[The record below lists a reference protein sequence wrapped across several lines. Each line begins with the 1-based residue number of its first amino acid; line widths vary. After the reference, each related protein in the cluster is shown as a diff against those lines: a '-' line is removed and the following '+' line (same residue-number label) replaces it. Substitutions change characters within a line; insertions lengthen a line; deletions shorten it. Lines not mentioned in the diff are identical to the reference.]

1 MHSGRRCVAGSVH
14 APSSKP
20 PTNDISFGFLA
31 LLAALATLSPFAID
45 TYIPALAAV
54 RESLG
59 ATAVQTQ
66 QSLSAYMFGL
76 ALMALWHG
84 AISDALGRRPVVL
97 AGLVVYSLAS
107 VGCALTTDVNT
118 LIVLRFVQGLAGGVG
133 MIIVRAIVRDTLQGA
148 AAQRVLSHVMMMFG
162 VAPAIAPIIGGW
174 LYQWLGWRSIFWFLF
189 LGGAV
194 LTVWAALA
202 LRETLPKSQRQSLHP
217 IALAKGYARLLRLP
231 AFWALSLAPALAFQA
246 FFQYVGA
253 AHPFMVEHLGFRETQ
268 FGYLFAST
276 VAGFMLGAAI
286 SGRVAGKWSVRR
298 TASVAFVLMLGAA
311 LFSVAYHS
319 AYPPSPWPSIAPIFV
334 STTGISMFSPIT
346 QLLVMELVPTARG
359 LAASCHA
366 CVQLLVSAISLGIVS
381 IALSGSVLTL
391 TLGQLGWV
399 VCGLLAWLGYLA
411 VDRSLRR
418 ARTLMQSEPRR

>member
-1 MHSGRRCVAGSVH
+1 M
-14 APSSKP
+14 
-20 PTNDISFGFLA
+20 
-31 LLAALATLSPFAID
+31 AALATLSPFAID

-54 RESLG
+54 REALDAS
-59 ATAVQTQ
+59 AVQTQ

-97 AGLVVYSLAS
+97 TGLVIYTIAS
-107 VGCALTTDVNT
+107 AGCALATDVHV
-118 LIVLRFVQGLAGGVG
+118 LIAWRFVQGLAGGVG
-133 MIIVRAIVRDTLQGA
+133 MIIVRAIVRDTMQGA
-148 AAQRVLSHVMMMFG
+148 AAQRVLSYVMMMFG

-189 LGGAV
+189 VGGAA
-194 LTVWAALA
+194 LTLWAALA

-217 IALAKGYARLLRLP
+217 LDLAKGYARLLRLP
-231 AFWALSLAPALAFQA
+231 AFWTLALAPALAFQG

-253 AHPFMVEHLGFRETQ
+253 AHPFMVEQLGFRETQ
-268 FGYLFAST
+268 FAYLFAST

-286 SGRVAGKWSVRR
+286 SGRVAGKWSIRR
-298 TASVAFVLMLGAA
+298 TASVAYTLMLGAA
-311 LFSVAYHS
+311 LFSVGYHS
-319 AYPPSPWPSIAPIFV
+319 WYPPAPLPSIAPIFV
-334 STTGISMFSPIT
+334 STTGIALFSPIT
-346 QLLVMELVPTARG
+346 QLLVMELVPAARG

-381 IALSGSVLTL
+381 IALSGSTLTL
-391 TLGQLGWV
+391 ALGQLGWV
-399 VCGLLAWLGYLA
+399 MCGLLGWLGYLA

-418 ARTLMQSEPRR
+418 ARTLIPTRTREPGTPP

>member
-1 MHSGRRCVAGSVH
+1 M
-14 APSSKP
+14 
-20 PTNDISFGFLA
+20 
-31 LLAALATLSPFAID
+31 LAALATLSPFAID

-54 RESLG
+54 REGLG

-97 AGLVVYSLAS
+97 AGLVIYSIAAI
-107 VGCALTTDVNT
+107 GCALATDVHV
-118 LIVLRFVQGLAGGVG
+118 LIAWRFVQGLAGGVG
-133 MIIVRAIVRDTLQGA
+133 MIVVRAIVRDTMQGA
-148 AAQRVLSHVMMMFG
+148 AAQRVLSYVMMMFG

-189 LGGAV
+189 IGGAV
-194 LTVWAALA
+194 LTAWAAIA

-217 IALAKGYARLLRLP
+217 VALAQGYWRLLRLP
-231 AFWALSLAPALAFQA
+231 AFWTLSLAPAFAFQA
-246 FFQYVGA
+246 FFQYIGA
-253 AHPFMVEHLGFRETQ
+253 AHPFMVEQLGFRETQ
-268 FGYLFAST
+268 FAYLFVST

-286 SGRVAGKWSVRR
+286 SGRVAGKWSIRR
-298 TASVAFVLMLGAA
+298 TASVAYSLMLGAA
-311 LFSVAYHS
+311 LFSVGYHS
-319 AYPPSPWPSIAPIFV
+319 LYPPSPLLSIAPIFV
-334 STTGISMFSPIT
+334 STTGISMFSPVT
-346 QLLVMELVPTARG
+346 QLLVMELVPAARG

-381 IALSGSVLTL
+381 IALSGSTLTL
-391 TLGQLGWV
+391 ALGQLGWV
-399 VCGLLAWLGYLA
+399 ICGLVGWLGYLA

-418 ARTLMQSEPRR
+418 GRTLMHNELRT